1 MATPSKQNIV
11 HVLVKDHG
19 RLFSQEIGI
28 SLQTETPSSL
38 FQWLTASILFSA
50 RIGSDIAIEAAK
62 SLNTRGWKTAQQ
74 LAQSTWKQRVQAL
87 HKARYT
93 RYQEKTATML
103 GDTATMLIEQYG
115 GDLRKLR
122 KAARRQ
128 PDEERRL
135 LKQCKGLGNTGVDIF
150 FREMQV
156 SWKELAPFADKR
168 ALSTASTLKLGR
180 QVKDLAKLTTDKN
193 FPRLIAA
200 LVRVKNGKLEKE
212 VLAKAAK

>member
-11 HVLVKDHG
+11 RVLVKNHG

-50 RIGSDIAIEAAK
+50 RIGSDIALEAAK
-62 SLNTRGWKTAQQ
+62 SLNSRGWKTAQR
-74 LAQSTWKQRVQAL
+74 LAQSTWNQRVQAL
-87 HKARYT
+87 HEAGYT

-103 GDTATMLIEQYG
+103 GDTATMLIEQYK

-180 QVKDLAKLTTDKN
+180 QAKDLAKLTTNKN

-200 LVRVKNGKLEKE
+200 LVRVKNDKLEKA